1 MLSCFERSRLA
12 SLSLALA
19 DSPRS
24 ESEGAEMLSCFERS
38 QPASQLARSGV
49 LHFKRR
55 RRRSGDREDD
65 AATARTRLHQLH
77 QHLVREDH
85 AACGEAQA
93 IGSQIALE

>member
-1 MLSCFERSRLA
+1 
-12 SLSLALA
+12 
-19 DSPRS
+19 
-24 ESEGAEMLSCFERS
+24 MLSCFERS

-49 LHFKRR
+49 DLTKG

-65 AATARTRLHQLH
+65 AATARTRLDQLH